1 MVQKAQAEEASRRAA
16 ELAASAKDASM
27 LETARL
33 AAADAAR
40 IYAKINA
47 EEEELRRAA
56 AEQAEMAAQRAS
68 AEVRRAAQAEAEW
81 LAAEAEAEAR
91 RAAEMDEAM
100 RQSAELQKAE
110 QQKAQQK
117 AAGEMKL
124 ALSGAVSQLVGK
136 SAEVQTAKPE
146 PGLKEMEAPAAETM
160 KIPMIEVTQHSEG
173 DAEEAKE
180 VYTGMD
186 PIVSEAGQPAA
197 VQTTHV
203 DAPTDE
209 PVNVALDMIFDAFV
223 EAAAEAPED
232 LPCVEGLTSVAGA
245 KPLITDKQCKAEVVK
260 KLLSYLLEHGYE
272 RQITLKELS
281 TPTQSDF
288 VSVVSF
294 LLKKAKPDLK
304 FNGRFEEDVP
314 LVLKSLGY
322 SIPIGKSHLLSVG
335 SAASWPHALAA
346 LNWLVDLLTEREAN
360 GEAPMEM
367 RPQLVEPEPE
377 PDQMAV
383 EQAAEDTVVVAVEG
397 QGVRSRPISTPVAK
411 RTRNASRIPVRG
423 LI

>member
-1 MVQKAQAEEASRRAA
+1 M
-16 ELAASAKDASM
+16 
-27 LETARL
+27 
-33 AAADAAR
+33 
-40 IYAKINA
+40 
-47 EEEELRRAA
+47 
-56 AEQAEMAAQRAS
+56 
-68 AEVRRAAQAEAEW
+68 
-81 LAAEAEAEAR
+81 
-91 RAAEMDEAM
+91 
-100 RQSAELQKAE
+100 
-110 QQKAQQK
+110 
-117 AAGEMKL
+117 
-124 ALSGAVSQLVGK
+124 
-136 SAEVQTAKPE
+136 
-146 PGLKEMEAPAAETM
+146 
-160 KIPMIEVTQHSEG
+160 
-173 DAEEAKE
+173 
-180 VYTGMD
+180 
-186 PIVSEAGQPAA
+186 
-197 VQTTHV
+197 
-203 DAPTDE
+203 
-209 PVNVALDMIFDAFV
+209 
-223 EAAAEAPED
+223 
-232 LPCVEGLTSVAGA
+232 AGA

-383 EQAAEDTVVVAVEG
+383 EQATEDTVVVAVEG